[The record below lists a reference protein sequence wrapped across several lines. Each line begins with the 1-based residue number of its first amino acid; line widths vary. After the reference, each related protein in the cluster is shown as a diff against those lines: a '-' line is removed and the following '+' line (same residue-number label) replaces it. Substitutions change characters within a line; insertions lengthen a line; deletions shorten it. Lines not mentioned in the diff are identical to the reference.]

1 VKGKSRLEEPD
12 AVPRVAA
19 LAGSRQCLNSV
30 VLNRCLKES
39 WFLFQSSETTR
50 AFQTRCISMRE
61 AGAAGNKRIQP
72 CTAEHVDLPVTCSLS
87 EDASL
92 IWNKLLF
99 LDAK

>member
-1 VKGKSRLEEPD
+1 
-12 AVPRVAA
+12 
-19 LAGSRQCLNSV
+19 
-30 VLNRCLKES
+30 
-39 WFLFQSSETTR
+39 
-50 AFQTRCISMRE
+50 MRE

-72 CTAEHVDLPVTCSLS
+72 CTAAHVDLLVTCSLS